1 MSERRKIVIVGGGT
15 GGSTVASFLR
25 KFDRKSE
32 IVIFE
37 AGQWPT
43 YSSCGLPYALAKIVK
58 DYKDLIELTPAYYE
72 RLKIKYYLETPV
84 IEIKPKN
91 KTVVYKTKDGNVNEE
106 DYDILVIATGSIGRR
121 LSVEGS
127 DLKGIFLAT
136 SFDYFLEMEKH
147 IVSRN
152 VRKAAVVGA
161 GFIAT
166 EVAEALAERGIKVY
180 VLHRGETILRKQ
192 FDPDFAKTIMSYMEK
207 HGVVFMPGRHV
218 HKYVG
223 ENGYVRKVV
232 TEEGD
237 EIEVDMVVEAIGATP
252 NVGLARRAGIE
263 ISEQTGGIKVDEHM
277 ETNIKGIYAVGDVAE
292 SYNAITGKKEM
303 SMLATTAFRQ
313 ARTIVY
319 HLMGKDVKYPGH
331 LNTSGIK
338 AFELYAGTTGLI
350 NVVAK
355 REGFNSVAIPMTLPS
370 NPHYFP
376 GATEIRFKLI
386 VDKDSGR
393 IIGAEVLSEK
403 NIADLITAASFLIM
417 NKVNVLD
424 ATLTDWCYTPPLS
437 YDWNVIVESAFQ
449 AVKRLKI
456 V

>member
-1 MSERRKIVIVGGGT
+1 MSEKRKVVIIGGGS

-32 IVIFE
+32 IVVFE
-37 AGQWPT
+37 AGKWPT
-43 YSSCGLPYALAKIVK
+43 YSSCGLPYALAKIVEG
-58 DYKDLIELTPAYYE
+58 YKELIELTPAYYE
-72 RLKIKYYLETPV
+72 RLKIKYFLETPV
-84 IEIKPKN
+84 IEIKPKS
-91 KTVVYKTKDGNVNEE
+91 KTVVYKTKEGDEKEKN
-106 DYDILVIATGSIGRR
+106 YDVLVIATGSIGRR
-121 LSVEGS
+121 LNVEGS
-127 DLKGIFLAT
+127 NLRGIFLAT
-136 SFDYFLEMEKH
+136 TIDYFLEMDKFIET
-147 IVSRN
+147 RN

-161 GFIAT
+161 GFIAA

-192 FDPDFAKTIMSYMEK
+192 FDPDFAKTIMSYMER
-207 HGVVFMPGRHV
+207 HGVIFMPGRHV
-218 HKYVG
+218 NKYVG
-223 ENGYVRKVV
+223 EKGYVKKVI

-237 EIEVDMVVEAIGATP
+237 EISVDMVVEAIGAVP
-252 NVGLARRAGIE
+252 NVGLAKRAGIE
-263 ISEQTGGIKVDEHM
+263 ISGQTGGIKVNEYM
-277 ETNIKGIYAVGDVAE
+277 ETSVKGIYAVGDVAE

-313 ARTIVY
+313 ARTLVY
-319 HLMGKDVKYPGH
+319 HLMGKNVKYPGH

-350 NVVAK
+350 NTVAK

-376 GATEIRFKLI
+376 DTKDIKLKLI
-386 VDKDSGR
+386 VDRDSGR
-393 IIGAEVLSEK
+393 IIGAEALSEK
-403 NIADLITAASFLIM
+403 NVADLITAASYLIM
-417 NKVNVLD
+417 NKVTVLD
-424 ATLTDWCYTPPLS
+424 ATLMDWCYTPPLS
-437 YDWNVIVESAFQ
+437 YDWNVIVEAAFQ

>member
-1 MSERRKIVIVGGGT
+1 MSERRKIVIVGGGS

-32 IVIFE
+32 IVVFE
-37 AGQWPT
+37 ASRWPT
-43 YSSCGLPYALAKIVK
+43 YSPCGLPYALAKIVK
-58 DYKDLIELTPAYYE
+58 DYKNLIELTPAYYE
-72 RLKIKYYLETPV
+72 RLKIKYYLETLV
-84 IEIKPKN
+84 IEIKPKD

-106 DYDILVIATGSIGRR
+106 DYDILVIATGRIGRR

-127 DLKGIFLAT
+127 DLKGIFPAT
-136 SFDYFLEMEKH
+136 SFDHFLEMEKH

-207 HGVVFMPGRHV
+207 HGVIFLPGRHV

-223 ENGYVRKVV
+223 ENGYVRKVI
-232 TEEGD
+232 TEEDD

-252 NVGLARRAGIE
+252 NIGLARKAGIE

-313 ARTIVY
+313 ARTLVY
-319 HLMGKDVKYPGH
+319 HLIGKDVKYPGH
-331 LNTSGIK
+331 LNTSGVK

-355 REGFNSVAIPMTLPS
+355 SEGFNSVAIPMTLPS

-393 IIGAEVLSEK
+393 IIGAEALSEK
-403 NIADLITAASFLIM
+403 NIANLITAASFLIM

-424 ATLTDWCYTPPLS
+424 ATLMDWCYTPPLS
-437 YDWNVIVESAFQ
+437 YGWNVIVESAFQ